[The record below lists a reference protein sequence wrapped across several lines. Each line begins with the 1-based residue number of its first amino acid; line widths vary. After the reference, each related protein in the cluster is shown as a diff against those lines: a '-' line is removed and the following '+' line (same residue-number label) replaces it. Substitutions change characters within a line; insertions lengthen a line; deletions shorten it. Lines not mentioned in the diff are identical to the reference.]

1 MYERITKQQR
11 QRTVKTREGKTKE
24 ARVIKTIAE
33 KQYRMSHRPN
43 EDGAPISNMAQIFPD
58 DIYSPNGI
66 RYYGSAGVRGKA
78 DRESYDVI
86 KRVKDNPEAEVTIY
100 RAVPPGIKDIN
111 PGDWVSVSKTYAE
124 DHAVFGY
131 GPNGDQP
138 GEIISQKVKASEIKS
153 PGDDLNEYGYFPG
166 IDKTVAQDP
175 YEIEI
180 QAAKDDYFS
189 DPNNAEKR
197 QNYLNLRGNRDNAE
211 GKTKEQR
218 SVPVPAQFGSTT
230 DVALDTNLNNSF
242 TMARDKVYNKGRD
255 FKLDLQAKSLEA
267 QEREGID
274 LSTLD
279 DANID
284 RLADFAFTDAL
295 EALKDNQNAIGWYG
309 RTVDQA
315 LKTVAELH
323 PEVLT
328 DPKAKMQFIWATAV
342 TSNGLK
348 VDKNFELALDVYET
362 LKETGRFPTD
372 AGIGQAAKGINF
384 GLGQYH
390 TMLDK
395 FNRLSNSDD
404 GAHALL
410 ADFMDSKFPLKQLEK
425 EYDVKISGEGKDTLI
440 RGAAILG
447 PKIGGGFYSNLY
459 GKFDELTMDRWLMRT
474 VGRWRGGLVNINKPM
489 IKKKTTEI
497 KGMMKSYDL
506 KPFKPLFLKPL

>member
-1 MYERITKQQR
+1 
-11 QRTVKTREGKTKE
+11 
-24 ARVIKTIAE
+24 
-33 KQYRMSHRPN
+33 
-43 EDGAPISNMAQIFPD
+43 MAQIFPD

-274 LSTLD
+274 LSTLE

-284 RLADFAFTDAL
+284 RLADFVVADAI
-295 EALKDNQNAIGWYG
+295 EAIKDNQNAIGWYD
-309 RTVDQA
+309 RTVDQC
-315 LKTVAELH
+315 T
-323 PEVLT
+323 
-328 DPKAKMQFIWATAV
+328 
-342 TSNGLK
+342 
-348 VDKNFELALDVYET
+348 
-362 LKETGRFPTD
+362 
-372 AGIGQAAKGINF
+372 
-384 GLGQYH
+384 
-390 TMLDK
+390 
-395 FNRLSNSDD
+395 
-404 GAHALL
+404 
-410 ADFMDSKFPLKQLEK
+410 
-425 EYDVKISGEGKDTLI
+425 
-440 RGAAILG
+440 
-447 PKIGGGFYSNLY
+447 
-459 GKFDELTMDRWLMRT
+459 
-474 VGRWRGGLVNINKPM
+474 
-489 IKKKTTEI
+489 
-497 KGMMKSYDL
+497 
-506 KPFKPLFLKPL
+506 